1 MGATDVNGQQV
12 DMRSHN
18 SWTMRLHEVSTPEL
32 AEVFAINAMAP
43 AIINVRCWWLS
54 SSWFYWLCV
63 YVCVCLCVC
72 VCVCMR
78 VCVCMHVCA
87 CVRIKRVSLLR
98 DPAPLRCGE
107 NSRIN
112 EGLLTSHARA

>member
-43 AIINVRCWWLS
+43 AIINVHMCRGRGGVGFLS
-54 SSWFYWLCV
+54 VTNCT
-63 YVCVCLCVC
+63 
-72 VCVCMR
+72 
-78 VCVCMHVCA
+78 
-87 CVRIKRVSLLR
+87 KNVS
-98 DPAPLRCGE
+98 G
-107 NSRIN
+107 S
-112 EGLLTSHARA
+112 